1 MSAPDP
7 ASPSSFD
14 SSAPA
19 GSAAP
24 RPLTDQDIV
33 SLAAA
38 PDLLVAMD
46 FDGTLAHFSDD
57 PYGVRAIDGAI
68 DALTELA
75 AAPHTTAMVIS
86 GRNMDQLTRATE
98 LPADGPV
105 LLVGSHGAEPSPA
118 AAGSG
123 ASALELTDEQ
133 SQLLHDLGE
142 RAESIA
148 SGLPGAWVEYK
159 PVAVGLHTRTVKDS
173 DAATAAAAELRS
185 FAAGHASSH
194 ITEGKNILEI
204 AVVSTTK
211 GEFIQGYRERVNP
224 NDLTVVFAGDDTTD
238 ETVLS
243 TLDYSRDLGIRVGG
257 GATSANRSLKAPEG
271 VRDFLQALAKARRQR

>member
-1 MSAPDP
+1 
-7 ASPSSFD
+7 
-14 SSAPA
+14 
-19 GSAAP
+19 
-24 RPLTDQDIV
+24 
-33 SLAAA
+33 
-38 PDLLVAMD
+38 MD

-57 PYGVRAIDGAI
+57 PYGVRAVDGAI
-68 DALTELA
+68 DALTDLA

-86 GRNMDQLTRATE
+86 GRNMDQLTHATE

-142 RAESIA
+142 RAEFIA

-173 DAATAAAAELRS
+173 NAATAAAAELWS

-211 GEFIQGYRERVNP
+211 GEFIQGYRQRVNP

-243 TLDYSRDLGIRVGG
+243 TLDFSRDLGIRVGG
-257 GATSANRSLKAPEG
+257 GTTSANRSLEAPED
-271 VRDFLQALAKARRQR
+271 VRDFLQALAKARRKR